1 MSPPE
6 PTYKGEVGGSKPP
19 ALTSVPGEVTYYASA
34 VSSWAARKRCAVV
47 FLGVFALLFAPA
59 TYELSGGSN
68 REAREALGA
77 RILAPT
83 GSEAIEGMGSKLADV
98 GFQLAKQRSRPDPIP
113 LAVAPAAT
121 ALLLLWSFFA
131 GDFPSGRAL
140 RLSAFRSLAP
150 RGPPGF
156 EAV

>member
-1 MSPPE
+1 
-6 PTYKGEVGGSKPP
+6 
-19 ALTSVPGEVTYYASA
+19 
-34 VSSWAARKRCAVV
+34 V

-59 TYELSGGSN
+59 TDELSGGSS
-68 REAREALGA
+68 REGREALGA

-83 GSEAIEGMGSKLADV
+83 GSEAIEGMSSKLANV
-98 GFQLAKQRSRPDPIP
+98 GFQIAKRTSRPDTIP

-131 GDFPSGRAL
+131 GGFPSGTAL
-140 RLSAFRSLAP
+140 RLVAFRSLAP

-156 EAV
+156 DAV